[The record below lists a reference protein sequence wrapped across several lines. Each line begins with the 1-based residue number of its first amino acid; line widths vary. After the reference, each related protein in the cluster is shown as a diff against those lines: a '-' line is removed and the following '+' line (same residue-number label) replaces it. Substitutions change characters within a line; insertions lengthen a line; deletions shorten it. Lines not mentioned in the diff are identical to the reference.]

1 METKQPLQENTLGWW
16 CCGCL
21 RGDCLNRVFRMKTR
35 QATLSAQTTGRNHP
49 IPLLPCA
56 QLPLTLLPERGGGES
71 ETRGGAEG
79 WEDNWFSLSRF
90 YSTTFRLEKVLSLP
104 PSPSFPDCLKDFS
117 VEKRAEVEMS
127 LFCKYRLNEIFIF
140 TWDENVKLCC
150 SFGSWFITFREFLL
164 KCLLQC
170 FSRTLKFLYKV
181 SGMLFIIFLCLY
193 GCPFSFWIVPFFLIL
208 FSVIFPFEFFFS
220 FNFIF

>member
-1 METKQPLQENTLGWW
+1 
-16 CCGCL
+16 
-21 RGDCLNRVFRMKTR
+21 
-35 QATLSAQTTGRNHP
+35 
-49 IPLLPCA
+49 
-56 QLPLTLLPERGGGES
+56 
-71 ETRGGAEG
+71 
-79 WEDNWFSLSRF
+79 
-90 YSTTFRLEKVLSLP
+90 
-104 PSPSFPDCLKDFS
+104 
-117 VEKRAEVEMS
+117 MS

-208 FSVIFPFEFFFS
+208 FSVIFPFEFFFFLFLFFKRFILFFLYNLEEEYWKIFKIRQYS
-220 FNFIF
+220 YTDIVSLNMGFFSHKLKNFNKIIRALCL